1 MIKYFWIGSAISSL
15 IVRLLYL
22 IQKYIMVA
30 SVKNKDINTEELD
43 NESFLQL
50 QKYNLE
56 RLIGYSIHDIVRYLL
71 IIAFIFFLLPIEVYE
86 SIEKYIKFEDNF
98 YFKQIFYT
106 ITHEILKK
114 KYSSFVSPAKS
125 ILKTLTDYAIEA
137 LSLSI
142 LSFIVIYL
150 IEVLESIGMFKFAIF
165 LIIFAIFYFFRILV
179 RALIEINITK
189 TTKKLDDIELEK
201 KIIDELKS
209 LGFKPDEIYSSP
221 NENFNEN
228 MLYENYGYEKHTIG
242 KFVML
247 ISLMTGFKYFYSSDM
262 LQIKLEN
269 GTLPT
274 VVIGTFYFLFID
286 VIISLWV
293 LFVHIKR
300 NMALTFIDSALNKE
314 GKGELFYNSLRVLT
328 TKDGFY
334 LDKLTIWVS

>member
-56 RLIGYSIHDIVRYLL
+56 RLIGYSIHDI
-71 IIAFIFFLLPIEVYE
+71 
-86 SIEKYIKFEDNF
+86 
-98 YFKQIFYT
+98 T

-228 MLYENYGYEKHTIG
+228 ITFNLIEPNYRLYENYGYEKHTIG

>member
-43 NESFLQL
+43 NENILCIYFYKFDYLT
-50 QKYNLE
+50 NIILE
-56 RLIGYSIHDIVRYLL
+56 
-71 IIAFIFFLLPIEVYE
+71 
-86 SIEKYIKFEDNF
+86 
-98 YFKQIFYT
+98 T

-150 IEVLESIGMFKFAIF
+150 IEILESIGMFKFAIF

-228 MLYENYGYEKHTIG
+228 ITFNLIEPNYRLYENYGYEKHTIG

-300 NMALTFIDSALNKE
+300 NMALTFIDSALIKE
-314 GKGELFYNSLRVLT
+314 GKGELFYNRLRELT

-334 LDKLTIWVS
+334 LDKLTNWVSKFDEKSVTFFERILQFKENLDVSMTV